1 MRRLLSIAT
10 LLTLAAGNASAT
22 VPSSFSV
29 QGVLRDNTG
38 KLQSM
43 AITVTANIFADQM
56 GGTALNT
63 APFIANNVMAVNGLF
78 TVTFSDAMLI
88 ANLSSTP
95 SGQLWLEVTVGNDT
109 FPRQQITPGVWALMS
124 AQADNA
130 LQLGGKPPSS
140 YALASQLTG
149 GTVTSV
155 ATGTGLAGGPVTT
168 CRNDLGG
175 FRPGRTRGPH
185 AHGGRLQAK
194 RHCLRSGV
202 ELLPRRHKHHLRRL
216 LHQQWLHHGELHL
229 GELLVLQL
237 RAEHGRGGRL
247 PRLLHVARLVP
258 PLTSTCSAIAR
269 RRLTARPSSVQRADR
284 ASARRDHTN
293 ARPRRTRRAR
303 LRAQTS

>member
-168 CRNDLGG
+168 SGTISVDFALVAHAVHTHTVGDYKQSATASGQVSSCCPAGTNIISGG
-175 FRPGRTRGPH
+175 CYINSGYITGSFISANCWYCNFAPNTGAAEDCH
-185 AHGGRLQAK
+185 AY
-194 RHCLRSGV
+194 CM
-202 ELLPRRHKHHLRRL
+202 
-216 LHQQWLHHGELHL
+216 
-229 GELLVLQL
+229 
-237 RAEHGRGGRL
+237 
-247 PRLLHVARLVP
+247 
-258 PLTSTCSAIAR
+258 
-269 RRLTARPSSVQRADR
+269 
-284 ASARRDHTN
+284 
-293 ARPRRTRRAR
+293 
-303 LRAQTS
+303 